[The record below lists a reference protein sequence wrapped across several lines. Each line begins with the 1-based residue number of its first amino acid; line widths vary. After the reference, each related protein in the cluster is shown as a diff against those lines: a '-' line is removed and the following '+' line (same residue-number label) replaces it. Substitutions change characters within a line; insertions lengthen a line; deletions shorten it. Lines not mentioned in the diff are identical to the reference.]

1 MKKSQN
7 GTGVLLAYRFAPKK
21 GRQMMDFVYEDPDME
36 DFLSGVAKR
45 FCPSCGE
52 PVIRN
57 RVGRPKVYCS
67 EKCSRDFW
75 KSHQK
80 PEEWN
85 CYEQIVCPVCGRMFR
100 AKKVRTRPRKYCSVE
115 CANRAHKKIKDAGQ
129 TGRSKQS
136 GEENDKSK
144 P

>member
-1 MKKSQN
+1 
-7 GTGVLLAYRFAPKK
+7 
-21 GRQMMDFVYEDPDME
+21 MDFVYEDPDMD

-52 PVIRN
+52 PIIRN
-57 RVGRPKVYCS
+57 KVGRPKVYCS
-67 EKCSRDFW
+67 EKCSREFW

-80 PEEWN
+80 PEVWN

-100 AKKVRTRPRKYCSVE
+100 AKRVNTRPRKYCSRA
-115 CANRAHKKIKDAGQ
+115 CANKAIVRAAKSRAGYR
-129 TGRSKQS
+129 TDPS
-136 GEENDKSK
+136 GEENDESK